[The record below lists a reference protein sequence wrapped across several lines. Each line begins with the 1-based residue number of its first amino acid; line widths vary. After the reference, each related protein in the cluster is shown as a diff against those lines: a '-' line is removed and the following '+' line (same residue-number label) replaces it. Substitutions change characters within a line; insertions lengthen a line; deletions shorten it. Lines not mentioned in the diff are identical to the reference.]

1 MDAKEEY
8 PDYTLQDL
16 LALAKE
22 DESWEPD
29 KEKREQLVKELE
41 RALNYL

>member
-1 MDAKEEY
+1 MDAKEDNSEY
-8 PDYTLQDL
+8 SLQDL
-16 LALAKE
+16 LEQAKD

-29 KEKREQLVKELE
+29 REKREQLVKELE